1 LSVMIIRLM
10 KKNLQGT
17 SFAEVIIVLL
27 FIGILTA
34 IAVPRF
40 SFSAVFKKDAEAT
53 ARKLVT
59 DLRRTRR
66 LAITDAANNTAG
78 FELSM
83 TGSSPNVSYDI
94 KNLNTLETIDTHTID
109 EGIEFTGGST
119 FQFGPLGN
127 LLGSSDTQVQLSS
140 NGKTYTITV
149 IPATGMVKCDEN

>member
-1 LSVMIIRLM
+1 M
-10 KKNLQGT
+10 KKNLHGT

-40 SFSAVFKKDAEAT
+40 SFSAVFKKNADTT

-78 FELSM
+78 FELKM
-83 TGSSPNVSYDI
+83 AGSSPYASYDI
-94 KNLNTLETIDTHTID
+94 KNLDTSETVDTHTID
-109 EGIEFTGGST
+109 DKIDCTGGAT

-127 LLGSSDTQVQLSS
+127 LLGPSDTQVQLSS
-140 NGKTYTITV
+140 NGKIFTITV
-149 IPATGMVKCDEN
+149 IPATGMVKCVEN